1 MKYYLFALSSLLF
14 FSCDQKPDII
24 IHPVKELFPVEA
36 EIDHKIELEGT
47 DFGVIKS
54 VLNPYETEVYS
65 NINADSEL
73 SEEYFYFNRPPK
85 KIDVD
90 PDQNIYMVQQH
101 VNRVNVYNKN
111 GSFLYSI
118 GREGRG
124 PGEFLQINTFDFS
137 EDYNRLYILD
147 ALKVEIFIKKDEIF
161 EQFKTI
167 PLYLQDVSD
176 FCTLN
181 DKLYVS
187 GSRIDNSE
195 LETLAEL
202 DSQSE
207 RIERV
212 SELNLSKPIHRIDAE
227 SGDYEFD
234 FGFLYESPG
243 NIGPISALLTETM
256 LTCNKQTNTVIGV
269 LSYYPFIFGYNEAG
283 NRIWTSEIS
292 DFKSVET
299 IEEQTAERGPVLTR
313 FSNTD
318 IFNRYLPLKT
328 TDSKY
333 SILQTVYSYPQNKTN
348 AKSEMPNPRVRT
360 ILIDSE
366 TGELTLKKYHSF
378 IGVQNNGLMITVDI
392 DSVSHIASFSIF
404 EY

>member
-1 MKYYLFALSSLLF
+1 MKYYLFALSGLLF
-14 FSCDQKPDII
+14 FGCEQKPDII

-54 VLNPYETEVYS
+54 VLNPYETEIYS
-65 NINADSEL
+65 KIKADSKL

-85 KIDVD
+85 KLDVD
-90 PDQNIYMVQQH
+90 PDQNIFIIQRH
-101 VNRVNVYNKN
+101 LNRVNVYNKS
-111 GSFLYSI
+111 GIFLYSI

-137 EDYNRLYILD
+137 EDYNKLYVLD
-147 ALKVEIFIKKDEIF
+147 TLKIEVFIKKDEIF
-161 EQFKTI
+161 EYLKTI
-167 PLYLQDVSD
+167 PLRLQGVSD
-176 FCTLN
+176 LCILN
-181 DKLYVS
+181 GKVFVS
-187 GSRIDNSE
+187 GSRINNSE
-195 LETLAEL
+195 LEKLAEL
-202 DSQSE
+202 ESQTE
-207 RIERV
+207 RMERV
-212 SELNLSKPIHRIDAE
+212 SELSLSRPIHRIDSE

-269 LSYYPFIFGYNEAG
+269 LTYYPFIFGYNVAG
-283 NRIWTSEIS
+283 NRIWTSEIT

-299 IEEQTAERGPVLTR
+299 IEEHTPDRGPVLTR
-313 FSNTD
+313 FSNND
-318 IFNRYLPLKT
+318 IFNRYLPLKS

-333 SILQTVYSYPQNKTN
+333 SILQTVYNYPQGEDN
-348 AKSEMPNPRVRT
+348 AKSEMPNPRVKT
-360 ILIDSE
+360 ILINSE
-366 TGELTLKKYHSF
+366 SGELSLKKYHSF

-392 DSVSHIASFSIF
+392 DSVSYIASFSIF